1 MLPRDDDRRTYVCCA
16 IIVLVPVLLAAA
28 SVTVSIVIERW
39 ELVAWARS
47 AAYPLTIFN
56 GVAAGAVAAWAAV
69 MLPGGT
75 LRLTIVAAV
84 AAFLVGPA
92 IYAVAF
98 LPFAIV
104 AEIVV

>member
-1 MLPRDDDRRTYVCCA
+1 MLPRDDDRRTYVCSA

-28 SVTVSIVIERW
+28 SVTVSVVIERW
-39 ELVAWARS
+39 GLVAWARS
-47 AAYPLTIFN
+47 ATYPLTVFN

-69 MLPGGT
+69 MLPGGSM
-75 LRLTIVAAV
+75 RLTITAAV

-98 LPFAIV
+98 VPFAVV
-104 AEIVV
+104 AEFVI